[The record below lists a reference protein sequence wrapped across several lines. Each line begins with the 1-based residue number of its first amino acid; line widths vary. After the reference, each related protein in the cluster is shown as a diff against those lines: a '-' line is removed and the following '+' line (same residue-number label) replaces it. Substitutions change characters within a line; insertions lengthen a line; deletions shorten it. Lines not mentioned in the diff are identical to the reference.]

1 MINRVSHPLTYE
13 NLKTS
18 AAEQESKITKL
29 LENLYKGGKRIVKL
43 RNDPTGVTHAIRLDS
58 DIFKLNVYIKNIGTS
73 KGNLRYTEG
82 YLQSLTNILTR
93 AKEIAIQG
101 ASGTYEA
108 DDKKMISKEV
118 NALLEDAIAI
128 ANAKGPDGYSI
139 FSGTKIDSEAFKVTR
154 ENKISKISKDGEG
167 PQIIKVEYNGNQAE
181 KKTEVYN
188 DMHISNNYPG
198 NKIFFLQNQNI
209 ISSINTNG
217 FTVKENAK
225 IYIDNVEIGLT
236 TGDTALDIVAKINES
251 SAPVEA
257 SVDPV
262 LNSLSIK
269 TTTPHQIWIT
279 EAKESNV
286 LQTLGILTKNNDTK
300 LPPYNLSSSTEVRSR
315 SIFDALIELRDTLY
329 NNKEELVGSRSLAE
343 IDESLKRLLIS
354 VADLGA
360 KENRLDR
367 SYERISKEA
376 ADMKEDMVQYTDLD
390 VTKAITNLNMA
401 SLAYQVSL
409 GISAK
414 IMQTTLLDFIK

>member
-1 MINRVSHPLTYE
+1 
-13 NLKTS
+13 
-18 AAEQESKITKL
+18 
-29 LENLYKGGKRIVKL
+29 
-43 RNDPTGVTHAIRLDS
+43 
-58 DIFKLNVYIKNIGTS
+58 
-73 KGNLRYTEG
+73 
-82 YLQSLTNILTR
+82 
-93 AKEIAIQG
+93 
-101 ASGTYEA
+101 
-108 DDKKMISKEV
+108 MISKEV
-118 NALLEDAIAI
+118 NALLEDVVAI

-154 ENKISKISKDGEG
+154 ENKISKTSKDGAG

-188 DMHISNNYPG
+188 DIHMSNNYPG
-198 NKIFFLQNQNI
+198 NVIFFLQNQNI

-217 FTVKENAK
+217 FAVKENTK
-225 IYIDNVEIGLT
+225 IYIDNIEIGLT
-236 TGDTALDIVAKINES
+236 AGDTALDIVAKINES

-257 SVDPV
+257 SIDPV

-279 EAKESNV
+279 EEKESNV

-376 ADMKEDMVQYTDLD
+376 ADMKEDMIQYTDLD

-401 SLAYQVSL
+401 SLAYQVSI

>member
-13 NLKTS
+13 NFKTS
-18 AAEQESKITKL
+18 SAEQESKITKL

-43 RNDPTGVTHAIRLDS
+43 RNDPTGVTHTIRLDN
-58 DIFKLNVYIKNIGTS
+58 DIFKLNVYIKNIDTS
-73 KGNLRYTEG
+73 KSNLRYTEG

-101 ASGTYEA
+101 ASGTYES
-108 DDKKMISKEV
+108 DDKKIISKEV
-118 NALLEDAIAI
+118 NALLEDVVAI

-154 ENKISKISKDGEG
+154 ENKISKTSKDGAG

-188 DMHISNNYPG
+188 DIHMSNNYPG
-198 NKIFFLQNQNI
+198 NVIFFLQNQNI

-217 FTVKENAK
+217 FAVKENTK
-225 IYIDNVEIGLT
+225 IYIDNIEIGLT
-236 TGDTALDIVAKINES
+236 AGDTALDIVAKINES

-257 SVDPV
+257 SIDPV

-279 EAKESNV
+279 EEKESNV

-376 ADMKEDMVQYTDLD
+376 ADMKEDMIQYTDLD

-401 SLAYQVSL
+401 SLAYQVSI